1 MALVRI
7 QLALGALLKLLIQV
21 DQPCLKQVAA
31 VGEQVAR
38 RTMKIAQFPHETR
51 HTSKIHNYMVHS
63 DIWRTVKGNTALTKL
78 RYFE

>member
-38 RTMKIAQFPHETR
+38 RTMKNCAI
-51 HTSKIHNYMVHS
+51 SS
-63 DIWRTVKGNTALTKL
+63 
-78 RYFE
+78 